1 MEGRDERD
9 SIHRHADRSG
19 KIERFCSHAFG
30 RESSLR
36 ETPRGACRVGVQ
48 PDAGS
53 RRRQQGRAQRI
64 HPALGPTLAS
74 AAPLDLPARIFGLRV
89 RDPKSPQ
96 SGNPPGTI
104 FIRLRRVAAIPHPRG
119 AFLLPQAG
127 VAPPVAW
134 RQSARLQEVHWE
146 GKARLRVSDGRRVQI
161 EAVESL
167 HTVVPEVLNLA
178 LALVLAGR
186 GYQIIHGGAVA
197 RRSECAVIMGPPG
210 AGKSSLVLEAVRLG
224 LSLVSDEIVP
234 FRGRGG
240 RLICPG
246 SNPQIRVDPSG
257 LRVGSE
263 SRRRSVESKVV
274 LDARRQ
280 GWRCC
285 EGSCRLA
292 VLLFLGPRLRRGEA
306 SYRLESLPPAEAL
319 LRLVA
324 GTYNRRVLGET
335 ERRRNLAACAAAAR
349 AVPAYL
355 LSVGEGAAG
364 LAGAGRAL
372 DELFS
377 RAPSAPNAANSSR
390 RIRR

>member
-1 MEGRDERD
+1 M
-9 SIHRHADRSG
+9 
-19 KIERFCSHAFG
+19 
-30 RESSLR
+30 
-36 ETPRGACRVGVQ
+36 
-48 PDAGS
+48 
-53 RRRQQGRAQRI
+53 
-64 HPALGPTLAS
+64 
-74 AAPLDLPARIFGLRV
+74 
-89 RDPKSPQ
+89 
-96 SGNPPGTI
+96 
-104 FIRLRRVAAIPHPRG
+104 
-119 AFLLPQAG
+119 
-127 VAPPVAW
+127 
-134 RQSARLQEVHWE
+134 
-146 GKARLRVSDGRRVQI
+146 
-161 EAVESL
+161 
-167 HTVVPEVLNLA
+167 VPEVLNLA

-197 RRSECAVIMGPPG
+197 RRGECAVIMGPPG

-234 FRGRGG
+234 FRGRSG

-257 LRVGSE
+257 LREGSE
-263 SRRRSVESKVV
+263 GSRRRRPFRSKVV

>member
-1 MEGRDERD
+1 
-9 SIHRHADRSG
+9 
-19 KIERFCSHAFG
+19 
-30 RESSLR
+30 
-36 ETPRGACRVGVQ
+36 
-48 PDAGS
+48 
-53 RRRQQGRAQRI
+53 
-64 HPALGPTLAS
+64 
-74 AAPLDLPARIFGLRV
+74 
-89 RDPKSPQ
+89 
-96 SGNPPGTI
+96 
-104 FIRLRRVAAIPHPRG
+104 
-119 AFLLPQAG
+119 
-127 VAPPVAW
+127 
-134 RQSARLQEVHWE
+134 
-146 GKARLRVSDGRRVQI
+146 
-161 EAVESL
+161 
-167 HTVVPEVLNLA
+167 
-178 LALVLAGR
+178 
-186 GYQIIHGGAVA
+186 
-197 RRSECAVIMGPPG
+197 MGPPG

-234 FRGRGG
+234 FRGRSG

-280 GWRCC
+280 GWRYC

-292 VLLFLGPRLRRGEA
+292 VLVFLGPRLRRGEA

-364 LAGAGRAL
+364 LAGAGHAL
-372 DELFS
+372 DELLS